1 MLPFLFQLDFA
12 IDTTYANIFISKLYF
27 YKMINFLE
35 HSATDT
41 VKVFNSIA
49 ELRQVDWVPW
59 IISNGATW
67 SNNFLQFC

>member
-12 IDTTYANIFISKLYF
+12 IDTTYANIFISKVYF
-27 YKMINFLE
+27 YKIINFLE

-49 ELRQVDWVPW
+49 ELRQVD
-59 IISNGATW
+59 
-67 SNNFLQFC
+67 